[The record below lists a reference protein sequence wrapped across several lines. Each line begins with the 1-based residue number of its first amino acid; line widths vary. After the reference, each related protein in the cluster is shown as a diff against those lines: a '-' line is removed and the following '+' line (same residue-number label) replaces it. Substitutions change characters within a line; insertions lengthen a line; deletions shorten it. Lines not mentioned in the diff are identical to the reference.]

1 MRFVCYGACVW
12 LPLLLTSVA
21 AVPPLPQEVTGG
33 FVIEETASQLP
44 SKPLAS
50 SPQGSHDGN
59 LGTLIH
65 KKANL
70 VLDIFYENAHR
81 TQFIL
86 EHDIATWDKCYTLRL
101 SEKEFAPMT
110 EHPAFD
116 MIGKAFSFRALYLG
130 KATKSEQGH
139 MDKIFELQP
148 GEIRDTISKI
158 DRLCTAAFPTEA
170 AATTTREDILEAT
183 KIFRQT
189 FEVSFNA
196 RFSEEIEI
204 MSPKDKSPEWTAPS
218 IMIQNFHQKLTEL
231 DDWNQKTLILK
242 LHSKLDR
249 ALQEH
254 SLHESE
260 KAEIQPLS
268 QEWGQ
273 KNLLLNLHSK
283 LDQILDEFAF
293 HLRYHLAIRH
303 QPIEGLNEKALMIAF
318 HAKLAELPRRVS
330 FLHYVPSHPQTYHPP
345 LDDRDENTLILMLDR
360 ILEPSLDSLALLR
373 RNLEEIKPQ
382 PLQSR
387 SFGFREWLHEFFRQF
402 GVDL

>member
-1 MRFVCYGACVW
+1 MRFDGYGACVW
-12 LPLLLTSVA
+12 LPSLLTSVA

-33 FVIEETASQLP
+33 FVTEKTASQLP
-44 SKPLAS
+44 SRPYAS
-50 SPQGSHDGN
+50 SPQGSHEEN

-65 KKANL
+65 QKANL
-70 VLDIFYENAHR
+70 VLDIFIQNAHKR
-81 TQFIL
+81 NSIL
-86 EHDIATWDKCYTLRL
+86 EDDIATWDKAYTLRL
-101 SEKEFAPMT
+101 SEKEFAPMA

-116 MIGKAFSFRALYLG
+116 MIGKAFSFRALYLR
-130 KATKSEQGH
+130 KATKSEQ
-139 MDKIFELQP
+139 
-148 GEIRDTISKI
+148 
-158 DRLCTAAFPTEA
+158 EA
-170 AATTTREDILEAT
+170 AAITTREDILKAA

-189 FEVSFNA
+189 FEVSFHV
-196 RFSEEIEI
+196 RFSEEIEK
-204 MSPKDKSPEWTAPS
+204 MSPKDKSFEWSSPS
-218 IMIQNFHQKLTEL
+218 TVIQNFHQKLTEL
-231 DDWNQKTLILK
+231 DDWNKKTLILK

-254 SLHESE
+254 SLHGSE
-260 KAEIQPLS
+260 KAAIQPLS

>member
-70 VLDIFYENAHR
+70 VLDIFYENAHKR

-86 EHDIATWDKCYTLRL
+86 EDDIATWDKCYTLRL
-101 SEKEFAPMT
+101 SEKEFAPM
-110 EHPAFD
+110 
-116 MIGKAFSFRALYLG
+116 
-130 KATKSEQGH
+130 
-139 MDKIFELQP
+139 
-148 GEIRDTISKI
+148 
-158 DRLCTAAFPTEA
+158 TEA

-204 MSPKDKSPEWTAPS
+204 MSPKDKSPEWSS
-218 IMIQNFHQKLTEL
+218 IDHDSKLHQKLTEL

-260 KAEIQPLS
+260 KAAIQPLS

>member
-33 FVIEETASQLP
+33 FVIEETASQ
-44 SKPLAS
+44 
-50 SPQGSHDGN
+50 
-59 LGTLIH
+59 
-65 KKANL
+65 KANL

-158 DRLCTAAFPTEA
+158 DRLF
-170 AATTTREDILEAT
+170 
-183 KIFRQT
+183 
-189 FEVSFNA
+189 SFNA